1 MTQEVKNFAMELSK
15 CAGKNEEECE
25 LFVSRLEMYPDVEEE
40 FVYFFEHKDFL
51 CKNKVEGYSI
61 VDLLVWQVDHF
72 KAFLDRPDEV
82 NRYNQDRLVWSAFDA
97 MLQMKGNAQKYVN
110 KLSEQTGT
118 DFEGKNFVM

>member
-1 MTQEVKNFAMELSK
+1 MNLEVKDFALRLSA
-15 CAGKNEEECE
+15 CAGKKEEEGQ
-25 LFVSRLEMYPDVEEE
+25 LFVNRLETYPDIEEE
-40 FVYFFEHKDFL
+40 FIYFFNHKDFL

-72 KAFLDRPDEV
+72 KAFLDRPDEM
-82 NRYNQDRLVWSAFDA
+82 NRYNQDRLVWSAFDS
-97 MLQMKGNAQKYVN
+97 MLQMKANAQKYVN